1 MQERE
6 KIELFERVI
15 VAWNGGDL
23 GAVVAELTPDF
34 EWDCTESGIPDLSG
48 IYRGH
53 DGYLQFARSWR
64 EALGDTRLELEEAR
78 ELDDGRVY
86 IRVYQTAT
94 GPQSGV
100 NVDLHYAQ
108 ILEFEGQKV
117 CRSQLFGRVEDA
129 RAAADLED

>member
-6 KIELFERVI
+6 KVELFERVI

-48 IYRGH
+48 IYHGH

-78 ELDDGRVY
+78 ELDDGRLY
-86 IRVYQTAT
+86 LQIYQTAT
-94 GPQSGV
+94 GKQSGV
-100 NVDLHYAQ
+100 DVDLHYAQ
-108 ILEFEGQKV
+108 ILEFEGQKTS
-117 CRSQLFGRVEDA
+117 RSQVFGLVEDG
-129 RAAADLED
+129 RAAAGLD